1 MMSDREDD
9 IFITPNVFK
18 PVNSDEETN
27 DVFDELL
34 SIGDNTFD
42 EMDKY
47 IAESPVEGVKN
58 TSIYTNT
65 FSDISDDEL
74 ISSCERLEKL
84 ADNYQQLDDKSRK
97 RRFAKPVNDIEVT
110 EKGGKRGYY
119 MIL

>member
-34 SIGDNTFD
+34 SIGDNTFA

-47 IAESPVEGVKN
+47 IAERPG
-58 TSIYTNT
+58 
-65 FSDISDDEL
+65 
-74 ISSCERLEKL
+74 
-84 ADNYQQLDDKSRK
+84 RK
-97 RRFAKPVNDIEVT
+97 K
-110 EKGGKRGYY
+110 
-119 MIL
+119 